1 MIKPHLWPWI
11 KFLSSGGP
19 ALHTARS
26 SYLSVWGSGEH
37 LGTSLE
43 DFLPHKEMPMK
54 NVHMALPIAVAGDFI
69 IPGCCIS
76 MDPLMVSRKCMF
88 LGSLSHHNKD
98 LEWGTLK
105 PPWHVSALRSWIDH
119 VIALRSRMDRVIAL
133 RQISVTALFYLEDSR
148 KIHLRGVR
156 ARRSKDAKGR
166 APQHAGERE
175 PFGSSFYMFFPSP
188 RPALC
193 KLGLVRSA
201 VLPEVLTL
209 VLGSSFDL
217 PPFYFRGLFSSLS
230 FNHRHFGL
238 LFPILTA

>member
-26 SYLSVWGSGEH
+26 SNLSVWGSGEH

-133 RQISVTALFYLEDSR
+133 RQISVTALFYLGDSR
-148 KIHLRGVR
+148 KIHLRGMRVR
-156 ARRSKDAKGR
+156 LSKDTRRR
-166 APQHAGERE
+166 APQRAGERE
-175 PFGSSFYMFFPSP
+175 REREREWASFGSSFYTFISP
-188 RPALC
+188 WACPM
-193 KLGLVRSA
+193 
-201 VLPEVLTL
+201 
-209 VLGSSFDL
+209 
-217 PPFYFRGLFSSLS
+217 
-230 FNHRHFGL
+230 
-238 LFPILTA
+238 